1 MRLQFIGAAR
11 TVTGSN
17 HRLTINGKDYLLDC
31 GLYQGKRKVAFEM
44 NRNFEFFDPSKIES
58 LILSHAHIDHCGN
71 IPNLVKQ
78 GFKGK
83 IYCTPATKDLV
94 ELMLKDSAHIQ
105 EKDVEF
111 VNKRRKKQG
120 KNLFEPLYV
129 QEDVDNALELF
140 HPVKYRTD
148 FQIDDNV
155 KIRFVDAGHI
165 IGSAITH
172 LTIKENSRVIKLGF
186 SGDLGRPNLPILKD
200 PEPIPK
206 VDYWISEST
215 YGGRHHDKIE
225 GVKSSLAEVIN
236 KAVARNAKVII
247 PAFSV
252 GRTQE
257 LVYEFHQI
265 CESGIAKRIPI
276 YVDSPLS
283 KNVTGIFRKHPECFD
298 KETTDFMNK
307 YDDPFG
313 FNQLTYINDVEDSK
327 ALNDKLG
334 PMMIISASGM
344 AEAGRILHHLRN
356 NVENPNNIILMVGYC
371 AENTLGRKI
380 IDKEPLIKI
389 FGEQFHL
396 KAEVVT
402 LHSMSAHA
410 DSDELTNYSKALNSA
425 NLKKT
430 FLVHGEYEQQQL
442 LAERL
447 KEIGL
452 KDIEI
457 PKRGD
462 AFEV

>member
-1 MRLQFIGAAR
+1 MQLQFIGAAR
-11 TVTGSN
+11 TVTGSM
-17 HRLTINGKDYLLDC
+17 HKLSVNGSNYLLDC
-31 GLYQGKRKVAFEM
+31 GLYQGKRKEAFEI
-44 NRNFEFFDPSKIES
+44 NRNFDLFDPAEIKC

-71 IPNLVKQ
+71 IPNLVKH
-78 GFKGK
+78 GFKGE
-83 IYCTPATKDLV
+83 IYCTPATRDLV
-94 ELMLKDSAHIQ
+94 EIMLKDSAHIQ

-120 KNLFEPLYV
+120 KNLFEPLYL
-129 QEDVDNALELF
+129 QEDVDRAMELF

-148 FQIDDNV
+148 FSIDENI
-155 KIRFVDAGHI
+155 KIKFADAGHI
-165 IGSAITH
+165 LGSAVTH
-172 LTIKENSRVIKLGF
+172 ITIKENSRVIKLGF

-200 PEPIPK
+200 PEQIPP

-215 YGGRHHDKIE
+215 YGGRLHDKVDGIKE
-225 GVKSSLAEVIN
+225 NLASVIN
-236 KAVARNAKVII
+236 KAVARNAKVIV

-265 CESGIAKRIPI
+265 CESSLAKRIPI

-283 KNVTGIFRKHPECFD
+283 KNVTGIFREHPECFD
-298 KETTDFMNK
+298 KETTEFMNK

-327 ALNDKLG
+327 ALNDKPG

-356 NVENPNNIILMVGYC
+356 NVENSNNIILMVGYC

-380 IDKEPLIKI
+380 IDKEPVIKI
-389 FGEQFHL
+389 FGEEFQL
-396 KAEVVT
+396 NAEVIT

-410 DSDELTNYSKALNSA
+410 DSDELTDYSKKLNSTD
-425 NLKKT
+425 LKKT
-430 FLVHGEYEQQQL
+430 FLVHGDFEQQKL
-442 LAERL
+442 LADKLNEF
-447 KEIGL
+447 IHG
-452 KDIEI
+452 DVVI

-462 AFEV
+462 VFEV

>member
-1 MRLQFIGAAR
+1 
-11 TVTGSN
+11 
-17 HRLTINGKDYLLDC
+17 
-31 GLYQGKRKVAFEM
+31 
-44 NRNFEFFDPSKIES
+44 
-58 LILSHAHIDHCGN
+58 
-71 IPNLVKQ
+71 
-78 GFKGK
+78 
-83 IYCTPATKDLV
+83 
-94 ELMLKDSAHIQ
+94 
-105 EKDVEF
+105 
-111 VNKRRKKQG
+111 
-120 KNLFEPLYV
+120 
-129 QEDVDNALELF
+129 
-140 HPVKYRTD
+140 
-148 FQIDDNV
+148 
-155 KIRFVDAGHI
+155 
-165 IGSAITH
+165 
-172 LTIKENSRVIKLGF
+172 
-186 SGDLGRPNLPILKD
+186 
-200 PEPIPK
+200 
-206 VDYWISEST
+206 
-215 YGGRHHDKIE
+215 
-225 GVKSSLAEVIN
+225 
-236 KAVARNAKVII
+236 
-247 PAFSV
+247 
-252 GRTQE
+252 
-257 LVYEFHQI
+257 
-265 CESGIAKRIPI
+265 
-276 YVDSPLS
+276 
-283 KNVTGIFRKHPECFD
+283 
-298 KETTDFMNK
+298 
-307 YDDPFG
+307 
-313 FNQLTYINDVEDSK
+313 VEDSK

-371 AENTLGRKI
+371 AENTPGRKI